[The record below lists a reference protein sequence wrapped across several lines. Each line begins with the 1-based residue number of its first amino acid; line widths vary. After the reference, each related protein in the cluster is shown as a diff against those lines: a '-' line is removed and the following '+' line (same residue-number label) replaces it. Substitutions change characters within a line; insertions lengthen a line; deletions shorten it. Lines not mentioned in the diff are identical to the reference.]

1 MEKADSEYHLAL
13 EYLQKSFNVFLLSV
27 RDYIALYRP
36 NQQLKALIYIW
47 NHPRGILNLIRT
59 LSLQFAAQWN
69 EATRLAALPQPTL
82 SIQPLTVVPTAPA
95 QLPNIEVA
103 NPRYHEDSVQVKLE
117 EGVASEEESV
127 NAF

>member
-27 RDYIALYRP
+27 RDYIAIYRP

-69 EATRLAALPQPTL
+69 EATRLATIPQPTL
-82 SIQPLTVVPTAPA
+82 SVQQLTVLPTAPLA
-95 QLPNIEVA
+95 LPNIEVA
-103 NPRYHEDSVQVKLE
+103 NPRYNEDSVHVKVE
-117 EGVASEEESV
+117 EGLPEEGESLD
-127 NAF
+127 AF

>member
-1 MEKADSEYHLAL
+1 MEKVDSEYHLAL

-27 RDYIALYRP
+27 RDYIALYKP

-69 EATRLAALPQPTL
+69 EAARLATIPQPTL
-82 SIQPLTVVPTAPA
+82 AIQPLAILSTAPTP
-95 QLPNIEVA
+95 LPNIEVA
-103 NPRYHEDSVQVKLE
+103 NPRYNEDSVQVKVE
-117 EGVASEEESV
+117 EGLPSEGESV
-127 NAF
+127 DVF